1 MSVLKH
7 PCKYLKVMRNF
18 EGPSAV
24 FPDTEGIE
32 THLRL
37 GFLVRLRLQF
47 SLILKGL
54 RLNKGFARHQNLSL
68 QFSLILKGLR
78 RMSSALS
85 PKK

>member
-1 MSVLKH
+1 
-7 PCKYLKVMRNF
+7 
-18 EGPSAV
+18 
-24 FPDTEGIE
+24 
-32 THLRL
+32 L